1 MFLMR
6 ERRFVSKNLLLQAAC
21 VEIYALPAHALIPWL
36 YLVKLKYVN
45 YFWAE
50 SRSKILLEATV
61 KAVLYVLCMCIALLT
76 SPPNPTSQ
84 WPVNKCQKIP
94 PQFDL
99 QNFSPILL
107 HLENLNFN
115 INFFANLSTDISTIK
130 KNKLLNSMMRELQ
143 TEAAPNQSAYKCLYD
158 YSWTP

>member
-1 MFLMR
+1 MCFLFRAAVNEIIWQKSVRTMIIIFLMR

-21 VEIYALPAHALIPWL
+21 VEIYAKQTAPPAHTLIPWL

-76 SPPNPTSQ
+76 SPPNHQ
-84 WPVNKCQKIP
+84 
-94 PQFDL
+94 
-99 QNFSPILL
+99 
-107 HLENLNFN
+107 
-115 INFFANLSTDISTIK
+115 
-130 KNKLLNSMMRELQ
+130 
-143 TEAAPNQSAYKCLYD
+143 
-158 YSWTP
+158 